1 MRTLLQ
7 GLLPDLLPGA
17 LPGALE
23 GAASFAVPEAH
34 LQSEEHN
41 TKGAVPGP
49 AETQQKAI
57 ACG

>member
-7 GLLPDLLPGA
+7 GLLPDL